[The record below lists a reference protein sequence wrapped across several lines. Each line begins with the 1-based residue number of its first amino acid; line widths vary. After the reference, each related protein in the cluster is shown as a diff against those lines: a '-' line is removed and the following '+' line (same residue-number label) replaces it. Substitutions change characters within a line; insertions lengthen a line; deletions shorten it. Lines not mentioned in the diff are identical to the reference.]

1 MVGLLRHLKLLRRG
15 KKKTFFSEIKNQIAT
30 GIGLVITTG
39 FGLLIANMQS
49 IFEPKEEVQ
58 QPPMM
63 EQTISIPEEVKDT
76 LVITKTI
83 KIKPVKPKKEE
94 EITW

>member
-1 MVGLLRHLKLLRRG
+1 MSENKG
-15 KKKTFFSEIKNQIAT
+15 FFSEIKNQIVT
-30 GIGLVITTG
+30 GIGLVITAG

-63 EQTISIPEEVKDT
+63 EQTITIPEGVKDT

-83 KIKPVKPKKEE
+83 KVQPSKPKKEE
-94 EITW
+94 EEISW

>member
-1 MVGLLRHLKLLRRG
+1 MSKNKG
-15 KKKTFFSEIKNQIAT
+15 FFSEIKNQVKT
-30 GIGLVITTG
+30 GIGLVITAA

-49 IFEPKEEVQ
+49 LFEPKEEVQ

-76 LVITKTI
+76 LIITKTI

>member
-1 MVGLLRHLKLLRRG
+1 MG
-15 KKKTFFSEIKNQIAT
+15 KKKTFFSEIKNQIVT
-30 GIGLVITTG
+30 GIGLVITAG

-83 KIKPVKPKKEE
+83 KIKPTKPKKEE

>member
-1 MVGLLRHLKLLRRG
+1 MG
-15 KKKTFFSEIKNQIAT
+15 KKKTFFSEIKNQIVT
-30 GIGLVITTG
+30 GIGLVITAG

-63 EQTISIPEEVKDT
+63 EQTISIPEGVKDT

-83 KIKPVKPKKEE
+83 VIPPKKEE
-94 EITW
+94 KEEEISW